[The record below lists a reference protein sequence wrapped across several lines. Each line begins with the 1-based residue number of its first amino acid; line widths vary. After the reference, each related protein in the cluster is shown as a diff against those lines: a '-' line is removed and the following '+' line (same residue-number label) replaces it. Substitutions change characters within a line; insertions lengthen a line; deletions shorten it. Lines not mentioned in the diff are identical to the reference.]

1 MCGIIGYVGSQPV
14 SPIILNGLSAL
25 EYRGYDSSGLATIS
39 PSGDIHIA
47 KEPGNIASLVAA
59 TKAHPLPGNTG
70 IGRTRWATHGSP
82 TKENAHPHTDCLEQ
96 IAVVHNGIL
105 ENFLA
110 LRDDLREKGHVFKS
124 QTDSEVIAH
133 MLEQFLADGLP
144 WKTAIQSTASSIK
157 GASAIVILNKQY
169 PDSITALRL
178 GNAGGLTIG
187 YGKNESFE
195 ASDLPALLPH
205 TRNVSFLDPG
215 EIAFIGHKRV
225 LYTSIEGQQLR
236 KKRILLSYDPV
247 SVSKQGHPTFMLKEI
262 FEQPEAV
269 LNTIRGR
276 VSFDDFNVT
285 LDGFPFSEREVKS
298 WNRIVLVGMG
308 TSFHACLVGR
318 MIMESLTGIPAEADN
333 AAEFRYRDPLVDSST
348 LTISI
353 AQSGET
359 VDTLAAMEE
368 AKAKGC
374 PQITICNNPEAQ
386 TTRLADYTF
395 YMNAGPEVGVA
406 SSKTFTCSL
415 VSLYLLAL
423 HLGTL
428 RGHIDKSRQ
437 ERLIADL
444 GHLPDLIGLT
454 LTSAQMCRTI
464 ASLYYKKEHF
474 LYLGRNSTYPLG
486 LEGALKLKELAYV
499 HAEGTTAAEMKH
511 GPIALIDDRIPVIAL
526 IPNDRL
532 YEKTLGN
539 IAELKARNATVIALT
554 TEPSPLPSGHVNHI
568 LTIPNASEFI
578 TPILAAIPLQLLA
591 YHIATNRGC
600 NVDQPRN
607 LAKTVTVE

>member
-1 MCGIIGYVGSQPV
+1 MCGIVGYIGSQPV
-14 SPIILNGLSAL
+14 APIILNGLSAL
-25 EYRGYDSSGLATIS
+25 EYRGYDSSGLATLS
-39 PSGDIHIA
+39 PLGDIHIV
-47 KEPGNIASLVAA
+47 KEPGNIASLVAS
-59 TKAHPLPGNTG
+59 TKAQLLPGTTG
-70 IGRTRWATHGSP
+70 IGHTRWATHGSP
-82 TKENAHPHTDCLEQ
+82 TRENAHPHTDCLEQ

-105 ENFLA
+105 ENFIA
-110 LRDDLREKGHVFKS
+110 LRTDLRAKGHIFKS

-144 WKTAIQSTASSIK
+144 WDAAIQNTAAAIK
-157 GASAIVILNKQY
+157 GASAIVVLNNQY
-169 PDSITALRL
+169 PDSVTAFRL

-187 YGKNESFE
+187 YGKNESFV
-195 ASDLPALLPH
+195 ASDLPAILPH
-205 TRNVSFLDPG
+205 TRKVSFLDPG
-215 EIAFIGHKRV
+215 EIAFISHKRV
-225 LYTSIEGQQLR
+225 LYTSIEGQR
-236 KKRILLSYDPV
+236 ITKRRTLLSYDPV
-247 SVSKQGHPTFMLKEI
+247 SISKQGYPTFMLKEI

-276 VSFDDFNVT
+276 VSFDDSAVK
-285 LDGFPFSEREVKS
+285 LDGFPFSQREVKS
-298 WNRIVLVGMG
+298 WRRIVLVGMG
-308 TSFHACLVGR
+308 TSFHACLLGR
-318 MIMESLTGIPAEADN
+318 MILESLVGIPAEADN

-348 LTISI
+348 LVISI

-368 AKAKGC
+368 AKGKGC

-415 VSLYLLAL
+415 VSLYILAL

-428 RGHIDKSRQ
+428 RGHIAKSR
-437 ERLIADL
+437 RKDLIADL
-444 GHLPDLIGLT
+444 AHLPDLMGST
-454 LTSAQMCRTI
+454 LTNNQPCRTI
-464 ASLYYKKEHF
+464 ADLYYEKEHF
-474 LYLGRNSTYPLG
+474 LYIGRNATYPLS

-554 TEPSPLPSGHVNHI
+554 TEPSPLLANQVNHV
-568 LTIPNASEFI
+568 LTIPASSEFI
-578 TPILAAIPLQLLA
+578 LPILAAIPLQLLA
-591 YHIATNRGC
+591 YHIASKRGC